1 MTWRFCGF
9 PAFASGLFSAQ
20 SAGGAL
26 SGRPGYL
33 QPIIVDGV
41 GQFRAACVAA
51 FAVYKLRLTAPQND
65 ALIGGVIFGV
75 LSGACARAIDRG
87 LQNLDVTVGDSFLE
101 TRLAVFFFFF
111 GWITTLGFG
120 QERA

>member
-65 ALIGGVIFGV
+65 ALIGGVIFCV
-75 LSGACARAIDRG
+75 LSRACARAIRSEEHTSE
-87 LQNLDVTVGDSFLE
+87 LQSQSNLLCRLLLEKKKKHLQVPTV
-101 TRLAVFFFFF
+101 
-111 GWITTLGFG
+111 
-120 QERA
+120 